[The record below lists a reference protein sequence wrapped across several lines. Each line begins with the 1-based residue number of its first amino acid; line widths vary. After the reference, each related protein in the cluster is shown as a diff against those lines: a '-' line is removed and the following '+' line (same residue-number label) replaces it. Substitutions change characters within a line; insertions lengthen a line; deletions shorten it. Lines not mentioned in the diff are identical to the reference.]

1 MLPKNF
7 RLRKRTEFSYSFKHG
22 KFVGFN
28 NFNLVLFTRK
38 DKLLRIG
45 FSVSKKV
52 GKAVVRNKVKRRMS
66 SIIHK
71 NLKNISRGFNLIF
84 IAKPEIANISFIEL
98 EKELNFALDKCSLK

>member
-1 MLPKNF
+1 MLPKNY

-22 KFVGFN
+22 KFNSFK
-28 NFNLVLFTRK
+28 NFDLVIFTRR

-66 SIIHK
+66 AVIYK
-71 NLKNISRGFNLIF
+71 NLKNLNKGFNLIF
-84 IAKPEIANISFIEL
+84 IAKPEITNVSFFDL
-98 EKELNFALDKCSLK
+98 EKELNFALEKCFLK

>member
-1 MLPKNF
+1 MLPKNY

-22 KFVGFN
+22 KFNSFK
-28 NFNLVLFTRK
+28 NFDLVIFTRR

-66 SIIHK
+66 AAIHK
-71 NLKNISRGFNLIF
+71 NLKNLNKGFNLIF
-84 IAKPEIANISFIEL
+84 IAKPEITNISFVDL
-98 EKELNFALDKCSLK
+98 EKELNFALEKCSLK

>member
-1 MLPKNF
+1 MLPKNY

-22 KFVGFN
+22 KFNSFK
-28 NFNLVLFTRK
+28 NFDLVIFTRR

-66 SIIHK
+66 AVIYK
-71 NLKNISRGFNLIF
+71 NLKNLNNWFNLIF
-84 IAKPEIANISFIEL
+84 IAKPEITNVSFFDL
-98 EKELNFALDKCSLK
+98 EKELNFELEKFFLK